1 MYYKKYFNN
10 SSLAKNI
17 SYNLFFNIWQAGLL
31 LILIPIYI
39 KILGLESFGLIG
51 FYLIWV
57 TILGVL
63 ETGFSSTILRE
74 FSWLAAKRKKIIKIF
89 YLFRSAEIFYFSLI
103 FFICLILGVLV
114 FFFW

>member
-1 MYYKKYFNN
+1 MYYKRYFNN

-17 SYNLFFNIWQAGLL
+17 LYNLFFNIWQAGLL

-51 FYLIWV
+51 FYLIWI
-57 TILGVL
+57 TIFGIL

-74 FSWLAAKRKKIIKIF
+74 FSWLTAKKKKIINIGCI
-89 YLFRSAEIFYFSLI
+89 S
-103 FFICLILGVLV
+103 